1 MQRKGKKRRLESEEE
16 DAACPG
22 ARSEALPA

>member
-1 MQRKGKKRRLESEEE
+1 MQRKGEKRRLDSEEE

-22 ARSEALPA
+22 ARSEALSA